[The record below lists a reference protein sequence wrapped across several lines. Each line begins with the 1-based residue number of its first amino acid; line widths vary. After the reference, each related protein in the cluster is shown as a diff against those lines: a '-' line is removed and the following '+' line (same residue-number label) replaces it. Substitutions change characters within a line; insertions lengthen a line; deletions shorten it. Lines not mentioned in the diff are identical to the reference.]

1 MPTDESEYFR
11 VILSEDKY
19 FDASQG
25 SFVEI
30 IIEVPQ
36 KPRPRRRS
44 DTQIPL
50 IRLAVRLMIE
60 HGIRTSQLERETR
73 RRAARQTQRIAFTR
87 RAGGQGWQFDCV
99 DSAQTVSIGKPRGQ
113 ISAKRAFVLVYG

>member
-30 IIEVPQ
+30 IIGVPQ

-60 HGIRTSQLERETR
+60 HGITGNRSVDAGISGRCRSAYGYLSFPLRLPIRWLE
-73 RRAARQTQRIAFTR
+73 
-87 RAGGQGWQFDCV
+87 
-99 DSAQTVSIGKPRGQ
+99 
-113 ISAKRAFVLVYG
+113 LV